1 MDIFRICVVFC
12 DVSFVNNFERVCM
25 SSNITEEARIFHKF
39 SYYYLLW
46 LQLRLFEN
54 LANQAAIDRMKSKY
68 LVIPFFHSPLLKR
81 SIKVRWACIPSVCV
95 WCNMEF
101 YLPLVCLHCQIL
113 CCHRNLLPGPKTLF
127 LDRYYFHRHVCVCL
141 FAFLW
146 VSLYLNYL
154 KRFVINFDETWQD
167 DAI

>member
-1 MDIFRICVVFC
+1 M
-12 DVSFVNNFERVCM
+12 
-25 SSNITEEARIFHKF
+25 TEEVRIMHTFYF
-39 SYYYLLW
+39 YYYIW

-68 LVIPFFHSPLLKR
+68 LVILFFHSPLLTR
-81 SIKVRWACIPSVCV
+81 SIKVRWACIPSICV

-113 CCHRNLLPGPKTLF
+113 CCLRNLLPGPKTLF
-127 LDRYYFHRHVCVCL
+127 LDRYYFHWHVCACL
-141 FAFLW
+141 CAFLW

-154 KRFVINFDETWQD
+154 KKFLTDFD
-167 DAI
+167 